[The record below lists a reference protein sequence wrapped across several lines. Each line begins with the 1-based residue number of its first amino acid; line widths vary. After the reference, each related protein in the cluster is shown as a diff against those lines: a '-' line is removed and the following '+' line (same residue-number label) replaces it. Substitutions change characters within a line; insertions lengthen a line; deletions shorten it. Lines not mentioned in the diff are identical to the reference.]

1 MKTICKTVS
10 IELMSWLC
18 APLAVI
24 ALAGCAVGPDYVPP
38 ASSASPA
45 WHSELKDGLVGQP
58 TDPNVLASW
67 WTMLD
72 DPQLSGLIERAVA
85 GNLDLKN
92 AQARV
97 RQARAARGA
106 AKAGLFPA
114 VNLAGSDTWSHSRGE
129 MGTGETTELHSAGFD
144 AGWELDLFG
153 GTRRSIEA
161 ADADLQAGREDL
173 NDTLVTLLSEVALN
187 YVEVR
192 TYQAQLAATQ
202 TSLEAQEQ
210 TYQLTSWQSQAG
222 LSDELAVHQAR
233 YNLESTRSQIPSLRS
248 NLDAAMNRIA
258 VLLGEQPGSLHKE
271 LAARGSVP
279 VCAKEVAVGVPA
291 DALRQRPDVRKAE
304 RELAAQTAR
313 VGVATADLYPRF
325 SLTGSIG
332 MQALSLVSGTS
343 STISGGPQVTWAI
356 FDGGA
361 IRRNIEV
368 QSALQE
374 QYLIQYESAILAA
387 LEEVENALTSYVNEQ
402 HRRQALQ
409 DAAQAAQDAA
419 DLAQYEYQ
427 AGLTDFSNVLDA
439 QRSLLSFQN
448 ELAQSN
454 GAVTSNLIR
463 LYKALGGGWTC
474 LDS

>member
-1 MKTICKTVS
+1 MNNPRNIITT
-10 IELMSWLC
+10 ELLWLC
-18 APLAVI
+18 AAPAVLM
-24 ALAGCAVGPDYVPP
+24 LAGCTVGPDYVPP
-38 ASSASPA
+38 ESSASPA
-45 WHSELKDGLVGQP
+45 WHSELRDGLIGEP
-58 TDPNVLASW
+58 TDPNALASW
-67 WTMLD
+67 WTTFD

-85 GNLDLKN
+85 GNLGLRN

-97 RQARAARGA
+97 RQARAARGVA
-106 AKAGLFPA
+106 RAGLLPT

-129 MGTGETTELHSAGFD
+129 KGTGQTTELHSAGFD

-161 ADADLQAGREDL
+161 ADADLQAGRENL
-173 NDTLVTLLSEVALN
+173 NNTLVTLLSEVALN

-192 TYQAQLAATQ
+192 TYQTRLAATQ

-222 LSDELAVHQAR
+222 LSDELAVHQAK

-248 NLDAAMNRIA
+248 GLDEAMNRIA
-258 VLLGEQPGSLHKE
+258 VLLGEQPGALHKE
-271 LAARGSVP
+271 LAVPGLVP

-325 SLTGSIG
+325 SLNGSIG

-343 STISGGPQVTWAI
+343 SAISGGPQITWAI

-361 IRRNIEV
+361 IHRNIEI

-374 QYLIQYESAILAA
+374 QSLVQYESAILAA
-387 LEEVENALTSYVNEQ
+387 LEEVENALASYVNEQ

-409 DAAQAAQDAA
+409 DAAQAARDAA

-448 ELAQSN
+448 ELAQSD
-454 GAVTSNLIR
+454 GTVTSNLIR